1 VSESHVTGG
10 KQMWVK
16 VSTMGVLAVLV
27 LSGCSG
33 QSQAY
38 EPIQNA
44 CKELAGLELQRG
56 PDQGVNVVRIVR
68 PELLAAEEASKE
80 EAAPFML
87 LLEDFQQLNAD
98 KAEHFQQVFVLLV
111 DIGGYSLDEAQ
122 AFVDERE
129 PQIADVSRD
138 EGEIENLFAER
149 GDRIEESFETLCESY
164 TS

>member
-1 VSESHVTGG
+1 MGG

-16 VSTMGVLAVLV
+16 VSAMGALAILV

-44 CKELAGLELQRG
+44 CKELVGLELQRG
-56 PDQGVNVVRIVR
+56 PDQGERVVRLIR
-68 PELLAAEEASKE
+68 PELQAAEEASKQ
-80 EAAPFML
+80 EAAAFML
-87 LLEDFQQLNAD
+87 LLEDFEQLNAD
-98 KAEHFQQVFVLLV
+98 KSEHFQQVRFLLV

-149 GDRIEESFETLCESY
+149 GDRIEDSFETLCESY
-164 TS
+164 AP

>member
-1 VSESHVTGG
+1 MWIKTSVVSLVA
-10 KQMWVK
+10 
-16 VSTMGVLAVLV
+16 AVMLT
-27 LSGCSG
+27 GCSG

-44 CKELAGLELQRG
+44 CKELVGLELQRG
-56 PDQGVNVVRIVR
+56 PDQGVKVVRIVR
-68 PELLAAEEASKE
+68 PELQAAEEASKE

-87 LLEDFQQLNAD
+87 LLKDFQQLNAD
-98 KAEHFQQVFVLLV
+98 KADHFQQVFVLLV
-111 DIGGYSLDEAQ
+111 DIGGYSLDDAQ

-149 GDRIEESFETLCESY
+149 GDRIEEGFEALCENYAS
-164 TS
+164 